1 MMKGVQLRR
10 ATTLK
15 PGSDEEATVK
25 ATPFLPMLVVVW
37 DILVRLPAKAL
48 LRCRAHQPSL
58 PLLSF
63 GGEIDACR
71 RNVDAALDAFDF
83 RRRPAERRPLL
94 RFSDYS
100 HRGPSLMVPSTSA
113 TRPRASGPHTTSGGA
128 TFKPAMTSVKKIDD
142 IGSPTPTAR
151 RLALLPI
158 NRRFV
163 FQFPI
168 GVFSVLARTAM
179 TPHRGNRQ
187 LLRSCLLQPRP

>member
-15 PGSDEEATVK
+15 PRSDEEATVK

-48 LRCRAHQPSL
+48 LRCRAVCRSWRDLTSGDDFLLAHHQHQPSL

-83 RRRPAERRPLL
+83 RRRPAERRPVL
-94 RFSDYS
+94 RFSDYNR
-100 HRGPSLMVPSTSA
+100 RGPSLMVPSTSA

-128 TFKPAMTSVKKIDD
+128 TFKPAVTSVKKIDD

-151 RLALLPI
+151 RLALL
-158 NRRFV
+158 
-163 FQFPI
+163 
-168 GVFSVLARTAM
+168 
-179 TPHRGNRQ
+179 
-187 LLRSCLLQPRP
+187 